1 VNATALIMSTRIS
14 GGSIVWSVLLIIL
27 GLLAIGLPLATSFGA
42 VLIIGWIVIFSGITQ
57 ILHAFQSKGIGG
69 ILWKILV
76 AFLYLGFGIY
86 LLRHPILGLATLTL
100 VIAIFLF
107 AEGVMNLAAFF
118 TIAKSERSGWVIL
131 DGVVTLTLGLMIW
144 RHWPASSTWVI
155 GTVVGISLVMTG
167 FTRLMITLAAR
178 RVVAA
183 HAV

>member
-1 VNATALIMSTRIS
+1 LEDS
-14 GGSIVWSVLLIIL
+14 GR
-27 GLLAIGLPLATSFGA
+27 
-42 VLIIGWIVIFSGITQ
+42 VLIYG
-57 ILHAFQSKGIGG
+57 
-69 ILWKILV
+69 
-76 AFLYLGFGIY
+76 
-86 LLRHPILGLATLTL
+86 ILGLATLTL

-107 AEGVMNLAAFF
+107 AEGIMNLAAFF